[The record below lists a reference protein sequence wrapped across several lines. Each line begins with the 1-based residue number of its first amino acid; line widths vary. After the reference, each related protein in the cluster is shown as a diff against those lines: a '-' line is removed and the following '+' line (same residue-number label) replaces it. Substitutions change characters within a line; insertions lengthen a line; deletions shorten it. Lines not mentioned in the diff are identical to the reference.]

1 MPMMTERIADLHC
14 HYPMH
19 LLPAE
24 KHPHDVS
31 GGFLSR
37 LKVDLED
44 DAERLLAK
52 YLNDRSPKS
61 GWRVDLDGLR
71 AGGARLVCSVL
82 YAPPDE
88 FDIDRRYG
96 APPGPG
102 YFDDL
107 QNQLEDV
114 ELDLD
119 RLDPDGQRHVVV
131 RHVDDLVDDGRVAF
145 VHCVEGGFHLG
156 GDEAAIDQNVR
167 WLAEHGVVYVTLAHL
182 FFRDVAT
189 NAPAIP
195 LLSDSEYNTVFPQP
209 HNEGLTP
216 LGEAAVRAMYR
227 HKVLVD
233 ISHMSERS
241 IDDTFVLLEQ
251 LDQESGAAADDFP
264 VLATHVG
271 VRQVGDQPQEYNL
284 TGTTISRV
292 QSRGGLIGLIMAQHQ
307 LGETSDPDRSRVV
320 LRRHVDAL
328 AELTGGHG
336 HTAIGTDLDGFIK
349 PTLAGIESASD
360 LATLTSWLREDYPDA
375 ADGILWQNAD
385 RLLRRL
391 YASRG

>member
-1 MPMMTERIADLHC
+1 MTSQHIADLHC

-31 GGFLSR
+31 EGFLTR
-37 LKVDLED
+37 LKRGLEGE
-44 DAERLLAK
+44 AEGLLAK

-88 FDIDRRYG
+88 FDIDRSYG

-102 YFDDL
+102 YFEDL

-114 ELDLD
+114 ERDLN
-119 RLDPDGQRHVVV
+119 RLDPNGERHVLV
-131 RHVDDLVDDGRVAF
+131 RRADDLVDDGRVAF

-156 GDEAAIDQNVR
+156 GDEASIDENVR
-167 WLAEHGVVYVTLAHL
+167 WLAEHGVIYVTLAHL

-195 LLSDSEYNTVFPQP
+195 ILSDSEYNMVFPQP
-209 HNEGLTP
+209 RNEGLTA

-233 ISHMSERS
+233 ISHMSDRS
-241 IDDTFVLLEQ
+241 IDDTFALLEQ
-251 LDQESGAAADDFP
+251 LDSESGAPAEDFP

-271 VRQVGDQPQEYNL
+271 VRQAGDQPQEYNL
-284 TGTTISRV
+284 TAATISKL

-307 LGETSDPDRSRVV
+307 LGDTSDADQSRAV
-320 LRRHVDAL
+320 LRRHIDAL
-328 AELTGGHG
+328 AALTGGHG
-336 HTAIGTDLDGFIK
+336 LVAIGTDLDGFIK
-349 PTLAGIESASD
+349 PTLAGIERASD
-360 LATLTSWLREDYPDA
+360 LATLTSWIGTDYPDA
-375 ADGILWQNAD
+375 ADAILWRNAD
-385 RLLRRL
+385 QLLRRVF
-391 YASRG
+391 ASRG